1 MNSKALMLYAMIPV
15 CLLMAAEAPKKDKAV
30 SVPAGAVQVDE
41 YTSRHTDAQGKTWL
55 YRKTPFGLVKMEDK
69 SEATDKA
76 GVRQTPFGQ
85 VKTTEAQVAKLDQ
98 AMIDSTKVR
107 ESGDTLFFERPGPF
121 GVIRWQCTKSA
132 LNADEK
138 AIWERASKTADSAGV
153 EKARE

>member
-1 MNSKALMLYAMIPV
+1 MNMKALVLCAVIPV
-15 CLLMAAEAPKKDKAV
+15 CLLMAAETPKKDKAV

-41 YTSRHTDAQGKTWL
+41 YTSRHTDAQGRTWL
-55 YRKTPFGLVKMEDK
+55 YRKTPFGLVKMEEK
-69 SEATDKA
+69 SETADKA

-85 VKTTEAQVAKLDQ
+85 VKTTAAPVEKLDQ

-107 ESGDTLFFERPGPF
+107 ESGDTLLFERPGPF
-121 GVIRWQCTKSA
+121 GAIRWQGKKGA
-132 LNADEK
+132 LNANEQ